1 MSYREAI
8 DEAIGDSPV
17 STIDVDRIIVR
28 QRRAGKLRIWGA
40 SGAGA
45 AAVLAVTLA
54 VALVPGSTTS
64 TVRPATST
72 TAGSAA
78 ELQRLEDA
86 VDTAL
91 KRVAPDITFL
101 PKRQPGNQSP
111 NPTSHF
117 STQREI
123 EVDGVRGTLTV
134 EVARWVLSRLTCG
147 SPPLGSHEC
156 RRTTAPDGAMI
167 VASEDARS
175 TGNQSRPS
183 RSVSVLRNDGVM
195 VAAYLTGDDAQRR
208 LPLTAEQLTAVA
220 NDPALKSDLLPR
232 GSESTPPSNPSPDT
246 AQQERI
252 DRAVLATLRAQVPGV
267 GALSADGRAADL
279 ESQWT
284 GDTAENTVDQ
294 YRGQAQITVGGVPG
308 LLAVR
313 IARVVSFPGCGKPS
327 TSQRCVESKGP
338 GGERVRVISEPT
350 RQAPDIS
357 AERHVSVLREDGIL
371 VEVSHTSSRPDRTFA
386 LTEQQ
391 QKAIAL
397 DPALTLTTR

>member
-1 MSYREAI
+1 MSYREAL
-8 DEAIGDSPV
+8 DEAIGDSPI
-17 STIDVDRIIVR
+17 STVDVDRIISR

-45 AAVLAVTLA
+45 SALLAVTLA
-54 VALVPGSTTS
+54 VALVPGSTPS
-64 TVRPATST
+64 TVQPATST

-78 ELQRLEDA
+78 DLRRLEGA
-86 VDTAL
+86 VDTAV
-91 KRVAPDITFL
+91 KRAAPDVIFL
-101 PKRQPGNQSP
+101 PMPQPGSQSP
-111 NPTSHF
+111 DPTNHF
-117 STQREI
+117 STQRGI
-123 EVDGVRGTLTV
+123 EVHGVRGILTV
-134 EVARWVLSRLTCG
+134 EVARWVLSRHTCDVPQPG
-147 SPPLGSHEC
+147 PGEC
-156 RRTTAPDGAMI
+156 RQKTLSDGAMI
-167 VASEDARS
+167 VATTENAES
-175 TGNQSRPS
+175 TGNPS
-183 RSVSVLRNDGVM
+183 RKVSARRPGGVM
-195 VAAYLTGDDAQRR
+195 VTAYLTGDDAERR

-220 NDPALKSDLLPR
+220 NDPALKLGSLPP
-232 GSESTPPSNPSPDT
+232 GAESTPPPIPSHGA

-252 DRAVLATLRAQVPGV
+252 DKAVLATLREQAPGV
-267 GALSADGRAADL
+267 GALGADGRAADL

-294 YRGQAQITVGGVPG
+294 YRGEAQITVGGVPG

-338 GGERVRVISEPT
+338 NGERVRVISEPT
-350 RQAPDIS
+350 RQAPDIF
-357 AERHVSVLREDGIL
+357 AERHVSVLREDGVW